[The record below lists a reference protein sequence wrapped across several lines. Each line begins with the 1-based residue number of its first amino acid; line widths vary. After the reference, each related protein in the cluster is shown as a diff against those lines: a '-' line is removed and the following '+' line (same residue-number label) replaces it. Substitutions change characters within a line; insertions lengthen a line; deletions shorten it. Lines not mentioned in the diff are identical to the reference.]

1 MHSRNIVGPLVAVA
15 VLVGICASSANA
27 EAPHVVQPGE
37 TLWSISAS
45 NNLTTRT
52 VAVYNGVSEDYQVV
66 VGKTIMVPTVDEG
79 AAALAA
85 APAAAPAPAD
95 AGSGTSHTVASGES
109 LSSVA
114 AANGI
119 TVDAL
124 AAANGLASDAY
135 LIEGEAIQVPAATAR
150 SSLVPPPGMA
160 DIPSPWG
167 PLHLRADAAEAWN
180 AMRDEALRLYG
191 VELQPGGPQSAY
203 RTADQQA
210 ELYDLFL
217 SGQGAPADPP
227 GSSSHSRDRG
237 RRRDARDAL
246 DHRRD
251 RRPVRLGQGPRAGRV
266 VARGLR
272 RRVTAAPLAGARTGE
287 CATTPRDRAEGRLFS
302 AGGQQAAL
310 LLQVADE
317 PAAPRARWSSGLHR
331 SSQSS
336 LRASRPLPLPPAR
349 RSRRQKRPARRS

>member
-1 MHSRNIVGPLVAVA
+1 VHSRNIVAPLVAVA

-66 VGKTIMVPTVDEG
+66 LGETIMVPTVDEG

-85 APAAAPAPAD
+85 APAAPPAPAD
-95 AGSGTSHTVASGES
+95 AGSGTSHTVTSGES

-124 AAANGLASDAY
+124 AAANGRASDAY
-135 LIEGEAIQVPAATAR
+135 LIEGEEIQ
-150 SSLVPPPGMA
+150 VPPPGMA

-167 PLHLRADAAEAWN
+167 PLQLRADAAQAWN
-180 AMRDEALRLYG
+180 AMRGEALRLYG
-191 VELQPGGPQSAY
+191 VELQPGGPLSAY

-227 GSSSHSRDRG
+227 GSSSHQ
-237 RRRDARDAL
+237 
-246 DHRRD
+246 
-251 RRPVRLGQGPRAGRV
+251 LGTAV
-266 VARGLR
+266 DVA
-272 RRVTAAPLAGARTGE
+272 
-287 CATTPRDRAEGRLFS
+287 TPEMRSIIDEI
-302 AGGQQAAL
+302 GGQFGWGK
-310 LLQVADE
+310 VHGPGEWWHVDYV
-317 PAAPRARWSSGLHR
+317 GG
-331 SSQSS
+331 
-336 LRASRPLPLPPAR
+336 
-349 RSRRQKRPARRS
+349 

>member
-1 MHSRNIVGPLVAVA
+1 MGARKLAAATVATA
-15 VLVGICASSANA
+15 AALGGLASSANA

-66 VGKTIMVPTVDEG
+66 VGETIMVPTVDEG

-95 AGSGTSHTVASGES
+95 AGSGVAHTVTSGES
-109 LSSVA
+109 LWSVA

-124 AAANGLASDAY
+124 AAANGRASDAY
-135 LIEGEAIQVPAATAR
+135 LIEGEEIQVPAATGST
-150 SSLVPPPGMA
+150 SSAVPPPGMA

-167 PLHLRADAAEAWN
+167 PLQLRADAAQAWN

-191 VELQPGGPQSAY
+191 VELQPGGPMSAY
-203 RTADQQA
+203 RTYEQQA

-217 SGQGAPADPP
+217 SGQGAPANPP
-227 GSSSHSRDRG
+227 GTSSHE
-237 RRRDARDAL
+237 
-246 DHRRD
+246 
-251 RRPVRLGQGPRAGRV
+251 LGLAVDVPTQEMRQIIDEIGAQFGW
-266 VARGLR
+266 GKIH
-272 RRVTAAPLAGARTGE
+272 APGE
-287 CATTPRDRAEGRLFS
+287 WWHVDYV
-302 AGGQQAAL
+302 GG
-310 LLQVADE
+310 
-317 PAAPRARWSSGLHR
+317 
-331 SSQSS
+331 
-336 LRASRPLPLPPAR
+336 
-349 RSRRQKRPARRS
+349 

>member
-52 VAVYNGVSEDYQVV
+52 VAVYNAVSEDYQVV
-66 VGKTIMVPTVDEG
+66 VGETIMVPTVDEG

-85 APAAAPAPAD
+85 APAAPAPAD

-124 AAANGLASDAY
+124 AAANGRAADAY
-135 LIEGEAIQVPAATAR
+135 LIEGEAIQVPAATA
-150 SSLVPPPGMA
+150 STSPAVAPPGMA

-167 PLHLRADAAEAWN
+167 PLQLRADAAQAWN
-180 AMRDEALRLYG
+180 AMRDEALHLYG
-191 VELQPGGPQSAY
+191 VELEPGGPQSAY
-203 RTADQQA
+203 RTYDQQA
-210 ELYDLFL
+210 QLYDLYL
-217 SGQGAPADPP
+217 SGHGAYAAAP
-227 GSSSHSRDRG
+227 GTSSHEVGLAVD
-237 RRRDARDAL
+237 
-246 DHRRD
+246 
-251 RRPVRLGQGPRAGRV
+251 
-266 VARGLR
+266 VA
-272 RRVTAAPLAGARTGE
+272 
-287 CATTPRDRAEGRLFS
+287 TPEMRSIIDEI
-302 AGGQQAAL
+302 GGQFGWGK
-310 LLQVADE
+310 VH
-317 PAAPRARWSSGLHR
+317 APGEWWHVDYVGG
-331 SSQSS
+331 
-336 LRASRPLPLPPAR
+336 
-349 RSRRQKRPARRS
+349 

>member
-1 MHSRNIVGPLVAVA
+1 VHSRNIVGPLVTVA
-15 VLVGICASSANA
+15 VLVGVCASSAKA

-37 TLWSISAS
+37 TLWSIAAS

-52 VAVYNGVSEDYQVV
+52 VAVYNGVSEDHQVV
-66 VGKTIMVPTVDEG
+66 VGRTIMVPTVDEG

-95 AGSGTSHTVASGES
+95 AGSGTSHAVASGES

-135 LIEGEAIQVPAATAR
+135 LIEGEAIQVPAATAST
-150 SSLVPPPGMA
+150 SSAAPPPGMA

-167 PLHLRADAAEAWN
+167 PLQLRADAAEAWN

-191 VELQPGGPQSAY
+191 VELQPGGPLSAY
-203 RTADQQA
+203 RTTEQQA
-210 ELYDLFL
+210 ELYDLYL

-227 GSSSHSRDRG
+227 GSSSHQ
-237 RRRDARDAL
+237 
-246 DHRRD
+246 
-251 RRPVRLGQGPRAGRV
+251 LGLAV
-266 VARGLR
+266 DVA
-272 RRVTAAPLAGARTGE
+272 
-287 CATTPRDRAEGRLFS
+287 TPEMRSIVDEI
-302 AGGQQAAL
+302 GGQFGWGK
-310 LLQVADE
+310 VHGPGEWWHVDYV
-317 PAAPRARWSSGLHR
+317 GG
-331 SSQSS
+331 
-336 LRASRPLPLPPAR
+336 
-349 RSRRQKRPARRS
+349 

>member
-1 MHSRNIVGPLVAVA
+1 MHSRNIFGPLVAVA

-45 NNLTTRT
+45 NNLSTRT

-66 VGKTIMVPTVDEG
+66 LGETIMVPRVDEG

-95 AGSGTSHTVASGES
+95 PGAGVAHTVTSGES
-109 LSSVA
+109 LSSLA

-135 LIEGEAIQVPAATAR
+135 LIEGEEIQVPAATAST
-150 SSLVPPPGMA
+150 SSAVPAPGMA

-167 PLHLRADAAEAWN
+167 PLQLRADAAQAWN
-180 AMRDEALRLYG
+180 AMRDEALRVYG
-191 VELQPGGPQSAY
+191 VELQPGGPLSAY
-203 RTADQQA
+203 RTDDQQA

-227 GSSSHSRDRG
+227 GTSSHQ
-237 RRRDARDAL
+237 
-246 DHRRD
+246 
-251 RRPVRLGQGPRAGRV
+251 LGTAV
-266 VARGLR
+266 DVA
-272 RRVTAAPLAGARTGE
+272 
-287 CATTPRDRAEGRLFS
+287 TPEMRSIIDEI
-302 AGGQQAAL
+302 GGQFGWGK
-310 LLQVADE
+310 VHGPGEWWHVDYV
-317 PAAPRARWSSGLHR
+317 GG
-331 SSQSS
+331 
-336 LRASRPLPLPPAR
+336 
-349 RSRRQKRPARRS
+349 